1 MTWENVQA
9 LRKSGRFQEAVD
21 LGLQELADDPND
33 FKLRTQI
40 DWAFYG
46 LLKNHVSLIVSKLKV
61 GQPAPI
67 AVVNQIHQALR
78 SYARQPKR
86 RPDNALSNIL
96 RELSK
101 IAQHFPF
108 FPGFIRWVGIDDLG
122 VEDWQYNQRD
132 GNRFPPIAIGI
143 ARGLAKWIKAFPEA
157 TEEEIDLALAW
168 LERARPVA
176 EGDDA
181 LWLDWD
187 RVYLLRRVHRHV
199 EAAGVLGPVIK
210 AKRNEFWVWAEA
222 ARLYAEEQPDLA
234 LACACRA
241 LECGS
246 EPKFTVKVHRELA
259 QMLADR
265 GEFAQASSELAAVI
279 SLRQEQGWGIDAE
292 LQGLINSSWYD
303 PSAQDAERASDF
315 YAHHSQDAL
324 ILCFD
329 SVEVKPATYLG
340 TIVPQQQ
347 KDAQPGRKVRPL
359 PRFAIRESDGSSAS
373 IVGPGV
379 RCRNIKAGD
388 PVTLVLGRQRD
399 SDRDAIVQVSVRS
412 DGANWDCT
420 DAGIGLVTREA
431 ADERR
436 AKVFV
441 DRDLEVGIDDDTW
454 VGLRSPKVGEGVL
467 FRVTQNRKTG
477 RRDLFAVEPGPRPDV
492 DVKVTTGHLKRNP
505 KGFAFVDDAFV
516 PPFIV
521 ETVLPEVDTVV
532 AVLVYAKHPKEDR
545 YGWRAVSIS
554 AA

>member
-1 MTWENVQA
+1 MTWIDIQA

-21 LGLQELADDPND
+21 LGLQQLANDPDD

-46 LLKNHVSLIVSKLKV
+46 LVKNHVSLIVSKLKA
-61 GQPAPI
+61 GQAAPKE
-67 AVVNQIHQALR
+67 VSNQIHQALR
-78 SYARQPKR
+78 RYARQPKR

-101 IAQHFPF
+101 IAPHLPF
-108 FPGFIRWVGIDDLG
+108 FPGFIRWVGIDGLG
-122 VEDWQYNQRD
+122 VEDWQYNQLD

-143 ARGLAKWIKAFPEA
+143 ARGLAKWIKAFPDA
-157 TEEEIDLALAW
+157 AEEDIDLALAW
-168 LERARPVA
+168 IDRVRPVA

-181 LWLDWD
+181 LWIDWD
-187 RVYLLRRVHRHV
+187 RVDLLRRVHRYV
-199 EAAGVLGPVIK
+199 EAAEVLGSVIK

-222 ARLYAEEQPDLA
+222 ARLYSEEQPDLA

-241 LECGS
+241 LECS
-246 EPKFTVKVHRELA
+246 SDPKFTVKVHRELA

-265 GEFAQASSELAAVI
+265 GEFAQASSELATAI
-279 SLRQEQGWGIDAE
+279 SIRQEHGWGIDAE
-292 LQGLINSSWYD
+292 LQDLINSSWYD
-303 PSAQDAERASDF
+303 PSAQGAERPSDF
-315 YAHHSQDAL
+315 YARHSQDAL
-324 ILCFD
+324 VLCFD

-347 KDAQPGRKVRPL
+347 NDAQPGRKVRPL
-359 PRFAIRESDGSSAS
+359 PRFAIRESNGASVS

-379 RCRNIKAGD
+379 RCRNIKIGD

-412 DGANWDCT
+412 DGASWDCT
-420 DAGIGLVTREA
+420 DSGKGLVTREA
-431 ADERR
+431 ADGRR

-441 DRDLEVGIDDDTW
+441 DRDLEVGIDGEAW
-454 VGLRSPKVGEGVL
+454 IGSHPPKVGEGVR
-467 FRVTQNRKTG
+467 FRVTENRKTG
-477 RRDLFAVEPGPRPDV
+477 RRDLFAVEPGPRPDA

-516 PPFIV
+516 PPFVV
-521 ETVLPEVDTVV
+521 ETVPPEVDTVV

-545 YGWRAVSIS
+545 YGWRAVAIS
-554 AA
+554 AV

>member
-1 MTWENVQA
+1 MTWADVQA
-9 LRKSGRFQEAVD
+9 LRKSGHFQEAVD
-21 LGLQELADDPND
+21 LGIQELANDPDD

-46 LLKNHVSLIVSKLKV
+46 LVKNHVSSIVSKPKG
-61 GQPAPI
+61 GQPAPN

-78 SYARQPKR
+78 RYARQPKR
-86 RPDNALSNIL
+86 RPDSALSNIL

-101 IAQHFPF
+101 IAPHLPF
-108 FPGFIRWVGIDDLG
+108 FPGFIRWVGFDGLAA
-122 VEDWQYNQRD
+122 EDWQYNQLD
-132 GNRFPPIAIGI
+132 ENRFPPIALVI
-143 ARGLAKWIKAFPEA
+143 ARGLAKWMKAFPDAAQEDL
-157 TEEEIDLALAW
+157 DLALEW
-168 LERARPVA
+168 IDRVRPVA

-181 LWLDWD
+181 LWMDWD
-187 RVYLLRRVHRHV
+187 RVYLLRRVHRHA

-222 ARLYAEEQPDLA
+222 ARLYSEEQPDLA

-246 EPKFTVKVHRELA
+246 DPKFTVKVHRELA

-265 GEFAQASSELAAVI
+265 GEFAQASSELASAI
-279 SLRQEQGWGIDAE
+279 TLRQEQGWGIDAE
-292 LQGLINSSWYD
+292 LQDLINSSWYD
-303 PSAQDAERASDF
+303 PSAQGAERASDF

-340 TIVPQQQ
+340 AIMTKPP
-347 KDAQPGRKVRPL
+347 KDAQPGWRSRRL
-359 PRFAIRESDGSSAS
+359 PRFAIRESNGASVLIDGW
-373 IVGPGV
+373 GV
-379 RCRNIKAGD
+379 RCQNIKVGD
-388 PVTLVLGRQRD
+388 PVTLVLGRQR
-399 SDRDAIVQVSVRS
+399 DRDAIVQVSVRS
-412 DGANWDCT
+412 DGASWDCT
-420 DAGIGLVTREA
+420 DSGKGLVTREA

-441 DRDLEVGIDDDTW
+441 NRDLEVGIDGEAWIGAHT
-454 VGLRSPKVGEGVL
+454 PKVGEGVR
-467 FRVTQNRKTG
+467 FRVTANRKTG

-492 DVKVTTGHLKRNP
+492 DVKVITGHLKRNP
-505 KGFAFVDDAFV
+505 KGFASVDGAFV
-516 PPFIV
+516 PPFMV
-521 ETVLPEVDTVV
+521 ETVPPEIDTVV

-545 YGWRAVSIS
+545 YGWRAIAIS

>member
-1 MTWENVQA
+1 MTWADVQA
-9 LRKSGRFQEAVD
+9 LRKSGCFQEAVD
-21 LGLQELADDPND
+21 LGLQELADDPDD

-46 LLKNHVSLIVSKLKV
+46 LVKNHVSGIVSKLKG
-61 GQPAPI
+61 GQPAPN
-67 AVVNQIHQALR
+67 AVVNQVHQALR
-78 SYARQPKR
+78 RYARQPKR

-101 IAQHFPF
+101 IAPHFPF
-108 FPGFIRWVGIDDLG
+108 FPGFIRWVGFDGLG
-122 VEDWQYNQRD
+122 AEDWQYIQLD
-132 GNRFPPIAIGI
+132 GNRFPPIALGI
-143 ARGLAKWIKAFPEA
+143 ARGLAKWMKAFPDA
-157 TEEEIDLALAW
+157 AQEEIDLALEW
-168 LERARPVA
+168 IDRVRPVA

-181 LWLDWD
+181 LWMDWD

-265 GEFAQASSELAAVI
+265 GEFAQASSELASAI
-279 SLRQEQGWGIDAE
+279 TLRQEQGWGIDAE
-292 LQGLINSSWYD
+292 LQALINSSWYD
-303 PSAQDAERASDF
+303 PSAQGAERARDF

-324 ILCFD
+324 VLCFD

-347 KDAQPGRKVRPL
+347 KDAQPERKVRPL
-359 PRFAIRESDGSSAS
+359 PRFAIRESNGASVS

-379 RCRNIKAGD
+379 RCRNIKVGD

-399 SDRDAIVQVSVRS
+399 SNRDAIVQVSVRS

-420 DAGIGLVTREA
+420 DSGQGLVTREA

-441 DRDLEVGIDDDTW
+441 DRDLEVGIDDDAW
-454 VGLRSPKVGEGVL
+454 IGLHSPKVGEGVR
-467 FRVTQNRKTG
+467 FRVTQNPKTG

-492 DVKVTTGHLKRNP
+492 DVKVKTGHLKRNP
-505 KGFAFVDDAFV
+505 KGFGFVDDAFV
-516 PPFIV
+516 PPFMLESIPADV
-521 ETVLPEVDTVV
+521 ATVV

-545 YGWRAVSIS
+545 HAWRAVDVS
-554 AA
+554 AT